1 MADNGKYEIL
11 IASNTFEGIDKAYK
25 VLNTDGFKIIKKN
38 KNERKNWTKENLIN
52 EVKGKDGIIVGGE
65 YDIDEEVIE
74 ASDKLKIISLNC
86 NGYNNVDVKTASRKK
101 IAVANTPGI
110 NNNEV
115 ANYIIGQ
122 ILALVR
128 HIVRANQVI
137 RDGKWVTKD
146 INCSI
151 GLKDSTLGMIGMGS
165 IGQQVAQRAMCF
177 GMRVIANVRH
187 PSAERAKKFNVE
199 FVSKDEIYK
208 NADIVVLC
216 CPLTDST
223 RGLIGEKEL
232 KMMKKQSYIVNSMR
246 GPIIKKKDLYK
257 ALKNNWIAGAALDV
271 FDEEPL
277 LESRF
282 FELDNVILTPHIAG
296 LVDSSIEAAAILAA
310 KNLKDFLLNNDY
322 NNIVNKYFLVK

>member
-1 MADNGKYEIL
+1 MTDNSRYEIL
-11 IASNTFEGIDKAYK
+11 IASTTFEGIDKAYK
-25 VLNTDGFKIIKKN
+25 VLNTDDFKLTKKD
-38 KNERKNWTKENLIN
+38 KKERENWSKENLID

-65 YDIDEEVIE
+65 YDIDDKIIQ
-74 ASDKLKIISLNC
+74 ASDKLKVISLNC
-86 NGYNNVDVKTASRKK
+86 NGYNHVNVKAASRKK
-101 IAVANTPGI
+101 IAVTNTPGV

-115 ANYIIGQ
+115 ANYIMGQ

-137 RDGKWVTKD
+137 RDGKWVTED

-151 GLKDSTLGMIGMGS
+151 GLKDSTLGLIGMGS

-177 GMRVIANVRH
+177 DMRVIANVRH

-208 NADIVVLC
+208 NADIVALC

-232 KMMKKQSYIVNSMR
+232 KMMKNKSYLVNSMR
-246 GPIIKKKDLYK
+246 GPIIKKKALYK

-277 LESRF
+277 LESKF

-296 LVDSSIEAAAILAA
+296 LVESSIEAAAVLAA
-310 KNLKDFLLNNDY
+310 ENLKNVLLYNDCE
-322 NNIVNKYFLVK
+322 NIVNKGFFD